1 MPRDSAGNY
10 SLPAGNPVS
19 SGEVISATW
28 ANTTMDDLGDAV
40 AASLDRYGRGG
51 MLAPFAF
58 SDGTV
63 TAPGA
68 AWSNEPTSGFYRAS
82 YGDIRITVTGVD
94 RQRWTDTGTQL
105 WNPTTSSWEEI
116 VTTAGGN
123 IPTVIVN
130 DLTVLDSF
138 TSPGIDDNATATAI
152 TIDDT
157 NGVSIGY
164 TLAVAGATTL
174 DSLTV
179 TNNVTA
185 DSLTVTNG
193 VTAATFVGD
202 GSGLTN
208 LPGVS
213 TVSASDITDGDMAYT
228 GTITLDG
235 AVAAT
240 SFAELG
246 CCSSV

>member
-10 SLPAGNPVS
+10 ALPAGNPVS

-58 SDGTV
+58 SDGSV

-82 YGDIRITVTGVD
+82 YGDIRVTVIGTD

-105 WNPTTSSWEEI
+105 WNPTTSEWEEI
-116 VTTAGGN
+116 DTTSGGN
-123 IPTVIVN
+123 IPAVIVN

-138 TSPGIDDNATATAI
+138 TSPGISDNATATAI

-164 TLAVAGATTL
+164 TLEVVGATTL
-174 DSLTV
+174 DLH
-179 TNNVTA
+179 
-185 DSLTVTNG
+185 DLM
-193 VTAATFVGD
+193 
-202 GSGLTN
+202 
-208 LPGVS
+208 
-213 TVSASDITDGDMAYT
+213 ASRCNRIP
-228 GTITLDG
+228 
-235 AVAAT
+235 
-240 SFAELG
+240 S
-246 CCSSV
+246 